1 MVVPVSVACLAV
13 PPAGGP
19 FSLLFS
25 FAASS
30 LRNVVGSVIFLFLDC
45 VSLPD
50 WTQKYRLLAVIGRTS
65 GGKLLGSYL
74 PCWEGWRA
82 KSPPHSGA
90 GGVCC

>member
-1 MVVPVSVACLAV
+1 MVVPVSVARSGAATLERV
-13 PPAGGP
+13 
-19 FSLLFS
+19 FLFS
-25 FAASS
+25 CFI
-30 LRNVVGSVIFLFLDC
+30 RCILFLDC

-82 KSPPHSGA
+82 KKPAP
-90 GGVCC
+90 

>member
-1 MVVPVSVACLAV
+1 MVVPVSVARSGAATLERV
-13 PPAGGP
+13 
-19 FSLLFS
+19 FLFS

-30 LRNVVGSVIFLFLDC
+30 LRNVVGSVIFCFLDC

-82 KSPPHSGA
+82 KMPAP
-90 GGVCC
+90 